1 MNWDRVRRERGLD
14 REPLT
19 ADEPQWMISEESRR
33 RAGSASKPTRKSS
46 GRLAKKSNVR
56 RKSLTNEQRPG
67 TKTGA
72 KRRLNSVT
80 EVPKSAFAPAEPTRA
95 AWAQL
100 LQRIADLPEERR
112 FSAIEWFSAKRHVL
126 TIGGGRISMTCDVD
140 NPALGNRQPRRVEGL
155 AGVLKEMAG
164 DANWTQGFILLGPR
178 GFTKQELRQLGGVSA
193 RQSLT
198 R

>member
-1 MNWDRVRRERGLD
+1 
-14 REPLT
+14 
-19 ADEPQWMISEESRR
+19 MISEESRR
-33 RAGSASKPTRKSS
+33 KAGSDSKPAQRSS
-46 GRLAKKSNVR
+46 R
-56 RKSLTNEQRPG
+56 RQQSPATEQRRVR
-67 TKTGA
+67 KAAA

-95 AWAQL
+95 AWALL

-112 FSAIEWFSAKRHVL
+112 FSAIGWFSAKRHVL
-126 TIGGGRISMTCDVD
+126 TIGGGRISMSCDVD
-140 NPALGNRQPRRVEGL
+140 NHALGNRQPRRVEGL

-164 DANWTQGFILLGPR
+164 DVNWTQGFILLGPR
-178 GFTKQELRQLGGVSA
+178 GFSKQELRQLGGVSA